1 MTENYKKHI
10 TERIKDRVN
19 HWIEELK
26 VKHPELLLTKQWRIL
41 WPKGFTEGQNVIPV
55 VTSSKQG
62 KYLLGQ
68 VQFVLPQDL
77 ELDMDAVELVLK
89 DEPYQVD
96 QVALAEAPVPLDEP
110 LDLLNDLVLG
120 INGFLQ
126 SLNIPI
132 PSASPTGLFMD
143 PLKQKEHR
151 SNPLP
156 IHRSGEPAATHLS
169 ITELESVDEVKRLMR
184 RSPYLPEWY
193 ETIQSREVADDLLKR
208 LAEGYLHYQ
217 RQVGRN
223 VTLEE
228 YFKKYTDY
236 LLRENKLHT
245 YCRYK
250 GKPVRLDSD
259 SWCTG
264 EQYCSKKPFHSECP
278 QVTLRFG
285 DQPED

>member
-1 MTENYKKHI
+1 MTEDYKKHI

-26 VKHPELLLTKQWRIL
+26 GKHPELLLTKQWRIL

-62 KYLLGQ
+62 KYLAGQ

-89 DEPYQVD
+89 DEPY
-96 QVALAEAPVPLDEP
+96 EADREVSTKIPVPMDEP

-126 SLNIPI
+126 SLNITVPTAGPAEIFKNPLI
-132 PSASPTGLFMD
+132 PRENRG
-143 PLKQKEHR
+143 
-151 SNPLP
+151 NPLP
-156 IHRSGEPAATHLS
+156 IHRPGESASTHLS
-169 ITELESVDEVKRLMR
+169 ITELESVDEVKRQMR
-184 RSPYLPEWY
+184 RSPYLPDWFES
-193 ETIQSREVADDLLKR
+193 IQSREVADDLLRR

-217 RQVGRN
+217 RQVGRG
-223 VTLEE
+223 VSLEE
-228 YFKKYTDY
+228 YFKRYTDY
-236 LLRENKLHT
+236 LRKEGKLHH
-245 YCRYK
+245 YCKYK

-259 SWCTG
+259 DWCT
-264 EQYCSKKPFHSECP
+264 ETYCSKKPFNSQCP
-278 QVTLRFG
+278 QTTLRFG
-285 DQPED
+285 APPED